1 MYLSADR
8 EDDMTKRLIL
18 GLALSLFAIA
28 SCGGGGGGGNP
39 PEPPDQ
45 APPPTSEQ
53 MVWDE
58 GNWDE
63 VDWQ

>member
-1 MYLSADR
+1 MN
-8 EDDMTKRLIL
+8 KRLIL
-18 GLALSLFAIA
+18 GLVLSLFACA
-28 SCGGGGGGGNP
+28 SCGGGGGGSNP

-45 APPPTSEQ
+45 TTPPATGQ

>member
-1 MYLSADR
+1 LAANRDNQM
-8 EDDMTKRLIL
+8 KRQLVL
-18 GLALSLFAIA
+18 GLALSLFAGA
-28 SCGGGGGGGNP
+28 SCGGGGGGSNP

-45 APPPTSEQ
+45 TPPPTTEQ

-63 VDWQ
+63 VEWQ